1 MTRKIT
7 RTGVDIYNA
16 NFIYRMMNNIMPM
29 TKGMTRALQRML
41 DWINW
46 GDHIKF
52 VVKLRPFIA
61 VDIERGGDRV
71 EYDNQGY
78 EKFRSVVRH
87 QTDFVDSTGYG
98 NLPLINN
105 EQFQLRLL
113 FWAENLYSNW
123 LRAFQKYPAI
133 AHSLGMTYVQDTDGE
148 EDGTIFY
155 VPQWRLEVPENWQVM
170 RASDKVMLAQA
181 IQFMA
186 NEIDAMYDNL
196 IWLDADD
203 TKTAEIVLRRCRQE
217 SEDEDQAEPELGE
230 PGYDLTKGTHLD
242 LDAALSDWG
251 DETDAKRRD
260 HAEFRRLKIDD
271 VIQHNE
277 SLNGGEI
284 SKEAWESA
292 QAAAY
297 AHDTSFSLPG

>member
-1 MTRKIT
+1 
-7 RTGVDIYNA
+7 
-16 NFIYRMMNNIMPM
+16 
-29 TKGMTRALQRML
+29 
-41 DWINW
+41 
-46 GDHIKF
+46 
-52 VVKLRPFIA
+52 
-61 VDIERGGDRV
+61 
-71 EYDNQGY
+71 
-78 EKFRSVVRH
+78 
-87 QTDFVDSTGYG
+87 
-98 NLPLINN
+98 
-105 EQFQLRLL
+105 
-113 FWAENLYSNW
+113 
-123 LRAFQKYPAI
+123 
-133 AHSLGMTYVQDTDGE
+133 
-148 EDGTIFY
+148 
-155 VPQWRLEVPENWQVM
+155 M